1 VLSAAELGYVR
12 DEARIGKLLDAKLLR
27 VFGDAWQPAGSA

>member
-1 VLSAAELGYVR
+1 VLLARGHG
-12 DEARIGKLLDAKLLR
+12 EARIGKLLDAKLLR